1 MKKKII
7 TLVIVI
13 FAAVNFA
20 YGQTTEIK
28 ISLDEQFFD
37 ALLEAIFKN
46 LDAPGVPLTS
56 ANQGL
61 ENRVLHNPALTD
73 DISKTGFQNVS
84 FDKKTHEAEKSP
96 AACDESI
103 RLQREIDGV
112 KTAVRFRQGK
122 IYAPIAFKGNYNPPL
137 IGCIEFQGWAEANIE
152 LEFDKRKNAL
162 IGRAK
167 ILNVNLSGTG
177 GIGSSYLARFVQSS
191 IDKKINPIEIIALD
205 KLSFTAPVQNS
216 GKLKMKAIGIR
227 YQIVNKT
234 LDVYLK
240 YEFLKG

>member
-7 TLVIVI
+7 SLIIVI
-13 FAAVNFA
+13 LATSNFVN
-20 YGQTTEIK
+20 GQTTEIK

-37 ALLEAIFKN
+37 TLLEAVFTN
-46 LDAPGVPLTS
+46 LDVPGVPLS
-56 ANQGL
+56 SV
-61 ENRVLHNPALTD
+61 NRDNESETA
-73 DISKTGFQNVS
+73 FQNIS
-84 FDKKTHEAEKSP
+84 YYKKSSESDKSP
-96 AACDESI
+96 LACDESI

-112 KTAVRFRQGK
+112 RTAVRFRQGK

-137 IGCIEFQGWAEANIE
+137 IGCIEFQGWAETNIE
-152 LEFDKRKNAL
+152 LSFDKRKNAL
-162 IGRAK
+162 IGKAK
-167 ILNVNLSGTG
+167 VLSVNLSGTG
-177 GIGSSYLARFVQSS
+177 GIGSNLLTRFVQSS

-205 KLSFTAPVQNS
+205 RLSFTTPVQNS

-227 YQIVNKT
+227 HQVSNKT